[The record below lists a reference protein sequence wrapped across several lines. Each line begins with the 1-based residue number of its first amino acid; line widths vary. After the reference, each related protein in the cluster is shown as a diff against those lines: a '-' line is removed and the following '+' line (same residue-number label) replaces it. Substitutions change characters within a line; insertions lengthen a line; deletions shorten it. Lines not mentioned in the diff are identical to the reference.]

1 MSASTRSP
9 VVATSAAE
17 PSPAA
22 PQPVDR
28 AGHNLGFWMIALA
41 FLTAMAF
48 STVPAPLYPLYQA
61 RGGFSTFMITVIF
74 AAYAVGVVTSLLL
87 AGHVSDWVGRKKI
100 LIPALGLELVA
111 AAIFLTAP
119 ALPLLIV
126 ARLVSG
132 LGVGM
137 LTATATAHL
146 HELHTRHRPG
156 ASGQRFEAVSTAA
169 NIGGIGFGA
178 LVSGFLAQYVDSPL
192 RTPYLVFAGLLLLSI
207 VGVALT
213 PETVDEKLVRPS
225 YRPQRVSAD
234 HGDRPGYI
242 AAAAAGFASFAV
254 FGVFTS
260 VAPGFVRGALQH
272 PSTATAGLVIFAVF
286 GPAAAAQTLTSRMRP
301 GAKRA
306 TGLAGQALGL
316 VLLTV
321 GMHATNLPA
330 FLIGGAMTGI
340 GAGMLFK
347 SAVGAVATMAA
358 PAKRGE
364 ALAGLFLISYLGL
377 SLPAVGIGI
386 VTNYFTATTAM
397 TALAVVLLA
406 LLGAVATLSRHRDRE
421 PALSELSER
430 RAHAQPAPRPP
441 RVDTEQH

>member
-1 MSASTRSP
+1 MPALTRSP
-9 VVATSAAE
+9 VADT
-17 PSPAA
+17 SPAQPSTRA

-28 AGHNLGFWMIALA
+28 ARHGRGFWMIALA

-61 RGGFSTFMITVIF
+61 RSGFSTFMITVIF

-87 AGHVSDWVGRKKI
+87 AGHVSDWAGRKTI

-119 ALPLLIV
+119 SLRLLIV

-146 HELHTRHRPG
+146 HELHTRHRPD

-169 NIGGIGFGA
+169 NIGGIGVGA
-178 LVSGFLAQYVDSPL
+178 LVAGVLAQYVDGPL

-207 VGVALT
+207 VAVMLT
-213 PETVDEKLVRPS
+213 PETVEEKLVRPA
-225 YRPQRVSAD
+225 YRPQRISAD

-242 AAAAAGFASFAV
+242 AATAAGFASFAV
-254 FGVFTS
+254 FGLFTS

-272 PSTATAGLVIFAVF
+272 PSPALAGLVVFAVF

-301 GAKRA
+301 GAKLGS
-306 TGLAGQALGL
+306 GLAAQALGL
-316 VLLTV
+316 VVLTV
-321 GMHATNLPA
+321 GMHAANLPT
-330 FLIGGAMTGI
+330 FLVGGVTIGI

-347 SAVGAVATMAA
+347 AAVGAVAAMAA

-364 ALAGLFLISYLGL
+364 ALAALFLISYLGL
-377 SLPAVGIGI
+377 SLPAVSIGI
-386 VTNYFTATTAM
+386 ATRYVTATTAM
-397 TALAVVLLA
+397 TSLTVVLLA
-406 LLGAVATLSRHRDRE
+406 ILGAVATLSRRGTSGQR
-421 PALSELSER
+421 
-430 RAHAQPAPRPP
+430 
-441 RVDTEQH
+441 

>member
-1 MSASTRSP
+1 MSVSTHPRVAASP
-9 VVATSAAE
+9 AE
-17 PSPAA
+17 PAQRA

-28 AGHNLGFWMIALA
+28 ARHHRGFWMIALA

-61 RGGFSTFMITVIF
+61 RSGFSTFMITVIY
-74 AAYAVGVVTSLLL
+74 AAYAVGVVASLLL
-87 AGHVSDWVGRKKI
+87 AGHVSDWVGRKKV

-111 AAIFLTAP
+111 AAIFLVVP
-119 ALPLLIV
+119 SLPLLIV

-146 HELHTRHRPG
+146 HELHTRHRPDG
-156 ASGQRFEAVSTAA
+156 SSQRFEAVSTAA

-178 LVSGFLAQYVDSPL
+178 LVSGVLAQYVDSPL
-192 RTPYLVFAGLLLLSI
+192 RTPYLVFAGLLLLS
-207 VGVALT
+207 VVAVALT
-213 PETVDEKLVRPS
+213 PETVEKKLVRPA

-260 VAPGFVRGALQH
+260 VAPGFVGGALHH
-272 PSTATAGLVIFAVF
+272 PSPALAGLVVFAVF
-286 GPAAAAQTLTSRMRP
+286 GSAAAAQTLTGRMRP
-301 GAKRA
+301 GAKLGI
-306 TGLAGQALGL
+306 GLAGQSLGL
-316 VLLTV
+316 VVLTV
-321 GMHATNLPA
+321 GMRATSLPT
-330 FLIGGAMTGI
+330 FLVGGVIIGI

-347 SAVGAVATMAA
+347 AAVGAVATMAA

-364 ALAGLFLISYLGL
+364 ALAGLFLVSYVGL
-377 SLPAVGIGI
+377 SLPAVSIGI
-386 VTNYFTATTAM
+386 ASRYVTPTTAM
-397 TALAVVLLA
+397 TSLAVVLLVV
-406 LLGAVATLSRHRDRE
+406 LGVVAALSRRTTRSRGSLVGQTADGDVARLTNT
-421 PALSELSER
+421 A
-430 RAHAQPAPRPP
+430 
-441 RVDTEQH
+441 DM